1 VEGFEGGFMI
11 IAEHPSAEQ
20 VSSALVAEYRGVAT
34 SIISDNLSRLPGAT
48 GILPYHKGGHM
59 IGTALTVKTRAGDN
73 LAIHA
78 ALKIARAGDIIVVD
92 GGGDISQALIG
103 EIILTHAQSL
113 GVAGFIIDG
122 AIRDVGAIRAS
133 DLPCYARGVT
143 HRGPYKF
150 GPGAVNVSVSIGGL
164 VINPGDLIVGDEDG
178 IVALA
183 PAVAAQLL
191 PGVRAQ
197 EENERI
203 KISRFKE
210 ARLQLQG

>member
-1 VEGFEGGFMI
+1 
-11 IAEHPSAEQ
+11 
-20 VSSALVAEYRGVAT
+20 
-34 SIISDNLSRLPGAT
+34 
-48 GILPYHKGGHM
+48 M

-103 EIILTHAQSL
+103 EIILTHAESL

-122 AIRDVGAIRAS
+122 AIRDVAAIRAS

-143 HRGPYKF
+143 HKGPYKF
-150 GPGAVNVSVSIGGL
+150 GPGALNVPVSIGGL

-197 EENERI
+197 EENEGA
-203 KISRFKE
+203 KIARFRE